1 MVKRNG
7 MLTRV
12 QNVLTG
18 WGCGIGITFVVV
30 ALQYENYGGESRVL
44 FSKDLLLDWRRV
56 QGPRRFSSS
65 TLRIGVLQVFLTNN
79 FVSYKF

>member
-1 MVKRNG
+1 

-44 FSKDLLLDWRRV
+44 FSKICCWTGGESRV
-56 QGPRRFSSS
+56 PAATETKNREYC
-65 TLRIGVLQVFLTNN
+65 I
-79 FVSYKF
+79 

>member
-44 FSKDLLLDWRRV
+44 FKKICWIGGESRV
-56 QGPRRFSSS
+56 PAVLETKNRNTAFEAFYALIFSA
-65 TLRIGVLQVFLTNN
+65 
-79 FVSYKF
+79 K

>member
-1 MVKRNG
+1 

-18 WGCGIGITFVVV
+18 WGCGIGITFAVV

-44 FSKDLLLDWRRV
+44 FSKTGLEASP
-56 QGPRRFSSS
+56 GPSTYFS
-65 TLRIGVLQVFLTNN
+65 TLRIGILQVFLTNN
-79 FVSYKF
+79 FF

>member
-1 MVKRNG
+1 

-44 FSKDLLLDWRRV
+44 FSKVCCWIRGESRV
-56 QGPRRFSSS
+56 PAASVQK
-65 TLRIGVLQVFLTNN
+65 LRLGKLEV
-79 FVSYKF
+79 